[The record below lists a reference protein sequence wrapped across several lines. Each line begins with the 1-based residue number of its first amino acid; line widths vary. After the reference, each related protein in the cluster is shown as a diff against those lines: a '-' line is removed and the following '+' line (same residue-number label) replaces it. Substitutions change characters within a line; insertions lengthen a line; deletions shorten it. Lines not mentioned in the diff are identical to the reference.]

1 MPQVTTNS
9 FEITRLPTTR
19 YYGYDVSFSP
29 AVEQKFWR
37 KRTKLVAHLMMRVHP
52 DLFPGRGRFLYDGA
66 AIGYAHEAL
75 HHTLRGLRTFHV
87 TLRSDRPADPTERG
101 AYAITLK
108 QASRDAITATH
119 ISTFVLQG
127 TESDERH
134 LLINF
139 LQLLIR
145 QTTNNLSDQKKAFFI
160 NESQEIQGSIFELR
174 RGIFHS
180 VRPALGR
187 VTVLVD
193 TTVAAFYQSIPLMDA
208 MMTVLRTRNVRDLY
222 NLNDQQW
229 RNVTKLFKGVI
240 IIEEKPD
247 NRRRRD
253 DPGRRR
259 KILDFHRAGALF
271 EFVNSD
277 GMTVT
282 IQEHY
287 RAAYNI
293 HLAQPRLPGVVLK
306 APPKHQRYEI
316 VPMELCKIAPE
327 QIYRKQLP
335 EGSRDAMVRFSTLR
349 PDDKKRR
356 IQGVSESYDN
366 CEAMKDAGMV
376 VASRPMDVNATLLPT
391 PKIKFGRNNA
401 IDVRNGAW
409 NVVSQ
414 TVYSTAGQ
422 EYNWAVL
429 NLAPTDID
437 MQTLG
442 RSVSELVDCA
452 RNLGIPLR
460 DAAHAMAADPWGG
473 PEALKTTLEQ
483 LMNEVARKAG
493 GQALDS
499 ALKQNEF
506 FVFVVLPKDAAGP
519 RATVKFWGDMVH
531 GIVTQ
536 CVRVDKFKNLRPGQS
551 SQYWN
556 NVLLKINA
564 RLRGENF
571 KVQGSTVF
579 NRFFSGSNPG
589 DRPPP
594 LTMIVGAD
602 VGHPGPNVR
611 KPSVA
616 SLSFNQ
622 DRHGIR
628 YGAISR
634 IQEPRQEVIDDIQN
648 MFYSAMNTL
657 MAREG
662 RPVSNIIVFRDGVS
676 EGEYKR
682 IAAEEIESIE
692 ATIGHYFKN
701 HPKIK
706 GTGTPLPKL
715 TFVVVGKRHHTLLFP
730 LDRNFNDGKG
740 NCKAGVVVDEGIV
753 QPNVNDFYLQSHSAI
768 QGTSRS
774 SHYIVLKDEVFGGR
788 TRELQELAFSLC
800 HIYAKATRSVSIP
813 APVYY
818 ADLACGRDSFH
829 YEPGKEDDLR
839 ASDSA
844 SMTSGGE
851 KVPFNLDPWKKEF
864 KQRHGRLENS
874 MYFL

>member
-29 AVEQKFWR
+29 AVDQKFWR
-37 KRTKLVAHLMMRVHP
+37 KRTKLVAHLMVRVHP

-75 HHTLRGLRTFHV
+75 HNALRGLRTFHV

-108 QASRDAITATH
+108 QASREAITATH
-119 ISTFVLQG
+119 ISKF
-127 TESDERH
+127 
-134 LLINF
+134 
-139 LQLLIR
+139 LLIR

-160 NESQEIQGSIFELR
+160 NESQEIHGSIFELR

-247 NRRRRD
+247 KRRRD

-259 KILDFHRAGALF
+259 KILDFHRDGALF
-271 EFVNSD
+271 EFENSD
-277 GMTVT
+277 GINIT
-282 IQEHY
+282 IEQHY
-287 RAAYNI
+287 RAAHNI
-293 HLAQPRLPGVVLK
+293 RLTQPRLPGVVLK
-306 APPKHQRYEI
+306 KPPRHQRYEI
-316 VPMELCKIAPE
+316 VPMELCRIAPE
-327 QIYRKQLP
+327 QIYKKQLP

-356 IQGVSESYDN
+356 IQSVSESYNN

-391 PKIKFGRNNA
+391 PKIRFGRNNA

-414 TVYSTAGQ
+414 TVYSIAGQ

-437 MQTLG
+437 MTTLG
-442 RSVSELVDCA
+442 RSVSELLDCA
-452 RNLGIPLR
+452 RNL
-460 DAAHAMAADPWGG
+460 AHAMAADPWGG
-473 PEALKTTLEQ
+473 PEALKTALEQ
-483 LMNEVARKAG
+483 LMNEVAGKAG

-531 GIVTQ
+531 G
-536 CVRVDKFKNLRPGQS
+536 
-551 SQYWN
+551 
-556 NVLLKINA
+556 
-564 RLRGENF
+564 
-571 KVQGSTVF
+571 
-579 NRFFSGSNPG
+579 SNPN

-622 DRHGIR
+622 DRYGIK

-634 IQEPRQEVIDDIQN
+634 IQEPRQEVIDDIRN
-648 MFYSAMNTL
+648 MFHSAMNTL
-657 MAREG
+657 MTREG

-682 IAAEEIESIE
+682 IAAEEIEIIE
-692 ATIGHYFKN
+692 ATIRYNFEN

-715 TFVVVGKRHHTLLFP
+715 TFVVVGKRYVAASIILSRYKQILTVFLTFVICSHHTLLFP

-753 QPNVNDFYLQSHSAI
+753 QPNVHDFYLQSHSAI

-788 TRELQELAFSLC
+788 TKELQELAFSLC

-829 YEPGKEDDLR
+829 YEPGKEDALR

-844 SMTSGGE
+844 SITSGGDSA
-851 KVPFNLDPWKKEF
+851 PFNINPWKEEF
-864 KQRHGRLENS
+864 KERHGRLANS